1 MNNKERITRGEIIFT
16 DCKKE
21 VKDFVEATY
30 NNVRVVVAQ
39 CYVDDKSD
47 DTTYLIA
54 IDNNNVDSHQVIN
67 LIPDSLKMLFGCI
80 GSACFN
86 ENIQDWLIETE
97 KKGLKIEGSY
107 SVDNE
112 IPNV

>member
-1 MNNKERITRGEIIFT
+1 MNNKERITRGEIQFSDGI
-16 DCKKE
+16 KYI
-21 VKDFVEATY
+21 KDFSEANY
-30 NNVRVVVAQ
+30 NNVKIIVAE
-39 CYVDDKSD
+39 CYIDDKSD
-47 DTTYLIA
+47 DTTYFIT

-97 KKGLKIEGSY
+97 KEGLKIEGSY

-112 IPNV
+112 VS